1 MIKKIKIILFIST
14 CFFNYETKSQY
25 AWPIDSNL
33 QIVSN
38 YGEIRSNHFHSGID
52 LSTDSKL
59 NQKLYAIESGF
70 ISRIKVSSG
79 SYGNAIYITHPNDK
93 VSVYAHLNSYIS
105 KISELVK
112 KEQYLKKSFEI
123 EIFPKPNTFLIKKNE
138 LIGFSGN
145 TGNSTGPHL
154 HFEIR
159 DEHSELPINP
169 LEFYKTNDKSAPVI
183 SQIAFYDISDTI
195 LPKFDKNLIIKKNKN
210 DSLFLETDH
219 INLDYSKIGI
229 AFSGYDLTSTG
240 NKVSIYQAKL
250 ILNGNLIYS
259 HIFNGVHFANT
270 RYVNEYCDKK
280 DNQKFQKC
288 FLPTLFPNTIYRN
301 CLNKGRIDL
310 NNSDFN
316 LVILSVEDEY
326 KNKKE
331 LQFYIR
337 SNIKSTYKNNSMQGD
352 SIIICSKDFHYS
364 KNNILIKIPSNTL
377 YNSSQITIKNSI
389 KIDGKLALY
398 PSNINLNSAFI
409 IGYKVPKKLIN
420 LKRKLFI
427 TNKNNTII
435 PKIINDSLYFESKN
449 FGTFHLV
456 IDTIPPK
463 IKINKNSEKNSISCL
478 VYDDLSGV
486 LKCDFY
492 INNSWVLAEYDAKN
506 KLVKCVFDKNIRKGN
521 LKLKIVAQDKLG
533 NLTTIN
539 KIIKN

>member
-1 MIKKIKIILFIST
+1 MIKNINIILFIST
-14 CFFNYETKSQY
+14 FLFNYETKSQY

-52 LSTDSKL
+52 FSTNGTLNKKL
-59 NQKLYAIESGF
+59 HAIESGF

-79 SYGNAIYITHPNDK
+79 GYGNAIYITHPNDK
-93 VSVYAHLNSYIS
+93 VSVYAHLNSYS
-105 KISELVK
+105 FKISEFVK
-112 KEQYLKKSFEI
+112 KEQYIKKSFEV
-123 EIFPKPNTFLIKKNE
+123 EIFPKPNTFLIEKNE
-138 LIGFSGN
+138 LIGFSGS

-159 DEHSELPINP
+159 EELSELPINP
-169 LEFYKTNDKSAPVI
+169 LQFYKTNDKSAPVI

-195 LPKFDKNLIIKKNKN
+195 LPKFDKYLTIKKNKN
-210 DSLFLETDH
+210 DSLFLENDH
-219 INLDYSKIGI
+219 INLNYSKIGI

-259 HIFNGVHFANT
+259 HDFNGVHFADN

-288 FLPTLFPNTIYRN
+288 FLPTLFPKTLYKTCI
-301 CLNKGRIDL
+301 NKGRIEL

-316 LVILSVEDEY
+316 VLRLSVEDEY

-337 SNIKSTYKNNSMQGD
+337 SNIKSTYKNNLMQGD
-352 SIIICSKDFHYS
+352 SIIICSKDFYYS
-364 KNNILIKIPSNTL
+364 KNNISIKMPSYTL
-377 YNSSQITIKNSI
+377 YNSSPITIKNTI
-389 KIDGKLALY
+389 EIDGKLSLY
-398 PSNINLNSAFI
+398 PSTINLNSAFI
-409 IGYKVPKKLIN
+409 IGHIVPKKLIN
-420 LKRKLFI
+420 LKHKLFI

-449 FGTFHLV
+449 FGTFQLV

-486 LKCDFY
+486 LRCDFY
-492 INNSWVLAEYDAKN
+492 INDSWVLAEYDAKN

-521 LKLKIVAQDKLG
+521 LKLKIEAQDKLG

>member
-1 MIKKIKIILFIST
+1 MIKNINIILFIST
-14 CFFNYETKSQY
+14 FLFNYETKSQY

-38 YGEIRSNHFHSGID
+38 YGEIRPNHFHSGID
-52 LSTDSKL
+52 FSTNSTLNKKL
-59 NQKLYAIESGF
+59 HAIESGF

-79 SYGNAIYITHPNDK
+79 GYGNAIYITHPNDK
-93 VSVYAHLNSYIS
+93 VSVYAHLNSYS
-105 KISELVK
+105 FKISEIVK
-112 KEQYLKKSFEI
+112 NEQYLKKSFEV
-123 EIFPKPNTFLIKKNE
+123 EIFPKTNTFLIEKNE
-138 LIGFSGN
+138 LIGFSGT

-159 DEHSELPINP
+159 EELSELPINP
-169 LEFYKTNDKSAPVI
+169 LQFYKTNDKSAPVI

-195 LPKFDKNLIIKKNKN
+195 LPKFDKYLIIKKNKN

-219 INLDYSKIGI
+219 INLNYSKIGI

-259 HIFNGVHFANT
+259 HVFNGVHFADN
-270 RYVNEYCDKK
+270 RYVNEYCEKK

-288 FLPTLFPNTIYRN
+288 FLPTLFPKTLYKTCI
-301 CLNKGRIDL
+301 NKGRIEL

-337 SNIKSTYKNNSMQGD
+337 SNMKSTYKNHSMQGD
-352 SIIICSKDFHYS
+352 SIIICSKDFYYS

-377 YNSSQITIKNSI
+377 YNTSPITIKNSI
-389 KIDGKLALY
+389 KNDGKLALY

-409 IGYKVPKKLIN
+409 IGYK
-420 LKRKLFI
+420 
-427 TNKNNTII
+427 
-435 PKIINDSLYFESKN
+435 
-449 FGTFHLV
+449 
-456 IDTIPPK
+456 
-463 IKINKNSEKNSISCL
+463 
-478 VYDDLSGV
+478 
-486 LKCDFY
+486 
-492 INNSWVLAEYDAKN
+492 
-506 KLVKCVFDKNIRKGN
+506 
-521 LKLKIVAQDKLG
+521 
-533 NLTTIN
+533 
-539 KIIKN
+539 

>member
-1 MIKKIKIILFIST
+1 MIKKVKIILFIST
-14 CFFNYETKSQY
+14 CLFNYVTKSQY

-52 LSTDSKL
+52 FSTNREI
-59 NQKLYAIESGF
+59 NQKLYAIESGY
-70 ISRIKVSSG
+70 ISRLKVNSG
-79 SYGNAIYITHPNDK
+79 GYGNSIYITHPNGK
-93 VSVYAHLNSYIS
+93 VSVYAHLNSYNDN
-105 KISELVK
+105 ISELVK
-112 KEQYLKKSFEI
+112 NEQYLKKTFEI
-123 EIFPKPNTFLIKKNE
+123 EIFPKPNTFLIEKKE

-145 TGNSTGPHL
+145 TGNSSGPHL

-159 DEHSELPINP
+159 DEISELPINP
-169 LEFYKTNDKSAPVI
+169 LEFYKKIDTSAPVI

-195 LPKFDKNLIIKKNKN
+195 SPKFDKHLIIKKNKN
-210 DSLFLETDH
+210 DSLFLENDH
-219 INLDYSKIGI
+219 INLNYSKIGI
-229 AFSGYDLTSTG
+229 AFSGHDLTSTG
-240 NKVSIYQAKL
+240 HKVSIYQAKL

-259 HIFNGVHFANT
+259 HIFNGVSFADN

-288 FLPTLFPNTIYRN
+288 FLPTLFPNTIYGN
-301 CLNKGRIDL
+301 CINKGRIDL

-377 YNSSQITIKNSI
+377 YNSSQITIKNTI
-389 KIDGKLALY
+389 EIDGKFSLY

-435 PKIINDSLYFESKN
+435 PKINNDSLYFESKY
-449 FGTFHLV
+449 FGAFQLV
-456 IDTIPPK
+456 IDKIPPK
-463 IKINKNSEKNSISCL
+463 IKINKNSEKNSTSCF
-478 VYDDLSGV
+478 VYDNLSGI

-492 INNSWVLAEYDAKN
+492 INDSWVLAEYDAKN
-506 KLVKCVFDKNIRKGN
+506 KLVKYVFDKNIPKGN

-533 NLTTIN
+533 NLSTIN

>member
-1 MIKKIKIILFIST
+1 MCSDTVPILSKSKSIGISSSITFESYQKK
-14 CFFNYETKSQY
+14 KSRRK
-25 AWPIDSNL
+25 
-33 QIVSN
+33 
-38 YGEIRSNHFHSGID
+38 EE
-52 LSTDSKL
+52 K
-59 NQKLYAIESGF
+59 
-70 ISRIKVSSG
+70 RI
-79 SYGNAIYITHPNDK
+79 
-93 VSVYAHLNSYIS
+93 
-105 KISELVK
+105 K

-138 LIGFSGN
+138 LIGFSGT

-169 LEFYKTNDKSAPVI
+169 LEFYKTNDKYAPVI

-195 LPKFDKNLIIKKNKN
+195 SPKFDKNLIIKKNNN
-210 DSLFLETDH
+210 DSLFLENDH
-219 INLDYSKIGI
+219 INVDYSKIGI

-250 ILNGNLIYS
+250 MLNGNLIYS
-259 HIFNGVHFANT
+259 HTFNGVHFANT

-288 FLPTLFPNTIYRN
+288 FLPTLFPNTIYGN
-301 CLNKGRIDL
+301 CINKGRIDL

-337 SNIKSTYKNNSMQGD
+337 SNIKSIYKSNSMQGD

-377 YNSSQITIKNSI
+377 YNSSPITIKNRI

-398 PSNINLNSAFI
+398 PSNINLNSAFV

-449 FGTFHLV
+449 FGTFQLV

-463 IKINKNSEKNSISCL
+463 IKINKNSEKKSISCF

-492 INNSWVLAEYDAKN
+492 INDSWVLAEYDAKN
-506 KLVKCVFDKNIRKGN
+506 KLVKCALDKNIPKGN
-521 LKLKIVAQDKLG
+521 LKLKIEAQDKLG